1 MRVLLSVETAAPLLF
16 SPLCRRGA
24 NHDAGG
30 GVDVHGTRRATHWT
44 SLAMA
49 KAIDISLG
57 SGAAHLAGA
66 QAAAAP
72 AATFKLARRAGHRPD
87 PWVDPPAHAVV
98 ERLGVS
104 RKGMLWD
111 VVVFMPVAYRRGR
124 ETHPKPSSLGPSR
137 WCLPIAVIGLI
148 FIEDC

>member
-1 MRVLLSVETAAPLLF
+1 
-16 SPLCRRGA
+16 
-24 NHDAGG
+24 
-30 GVDVHGTRRATHWT
+30 
-44 SLAMA
+44 MA

-57 SGAAHLAGA
+57 SVRRIWRAHKLQPHRLRTF
-66 QAAAAP
+66 QAR
-72 AATFKLARRAGHRPD
+72 ATGR
-87 PWVDPPAHAVV
+87 PPARPVGRSAGPCGGTV

-104 RKGMLWD
+104 RKGTLWD
-111 VVVFMPVAYRRGR
+111 LVVFMPVAYRRGR